1 MRKGDIRSHTHYVF
15 SFNFLYF
22 SFLLV
27 WQNNDLWFLKYVEM
41 IHHFSE
47 MHWHKKGELLPKKV
61 LATSSSGVISAV
73 ALKYQKNILY
83 ICIDQYQ
90 NLFFFKYH
98 WRWDDIID
106 SLCLKYRIN
115 DKINSIKKLQCVIR
129 LTLIWRLWGYL
140 SNLW

>member
-1 MRKGDIRSHTHYVF
+1 MATYRYKEE
-15 SFNFLYF
+15 LK
-22 SFLLV
+22 V
-27 WQNNDLWFLKYVEM
+27 WQNNDLWFLKYVER

-83 ICIDQYQ
+83 TWISIKISFS
-90 NLFFFKYH
+90 LIEYH

-106 SLCLKYRIN
+106 SLRLKYRIN
-115 DKINSIKKLQCVIR
+115 DKMNSIKKLQCVIR

-140 SNLW
+140 SNPW